1 MASNKFLNNIYFLK
15 RYLNLNLYSECN
27 RRSNAR
33 QSTLSQHEK
42 KELRLA
48 VMLMTVVVVFQICN
62 IPPLIVNIL
71 EVIGLDDIPELTQTS
86 NLLVTVNS
94 SVNIFIY
101 IILGDKFKRV
111 FLQCLSENMSC
122 CYGNDGFE
130 NNVCCPIITMGRKDR
145 RHDGNG
151 KNITGT
157 ADFYMTDAL
166 VTQPTT
172 KPSSSNH
179 AVHHNQVHGQ

>member
-1 MASNKFLNNIYFLK
+1 MVTETELNIVYIGP
-15 RYLNLNLYSECN
+15 N

-71 EVIGLDDIPELTQTS
+71 EVSGVSEIPELTQTS

-122 CYGNDGFE
+122 CYGGGGIDNK
-130 NNVCCPIITMGRKDR
+130 VCCPLITCGRKIGSNER
-145 RHDGNG
+145 NG
-151 KNITGT
+151 GITGT
-157 ADFYMTDAL
+157 TDFYMTDAL
-166 VTQPTT
+166 ITQPSRT
-172 KPSSSNH
+172 PSRTIYVNASNPH
-179 AVHHNQVHGQ
+179 VYHNQNHY